1 MADLGAKGPGMEGS
15 VIGNYRVVRKLT
27 EGGMG
32 TVYEAVHDRLGKRAA
47 LKTLH
52 PEFARRPEFVQRLI
66 DEARAVSLVDHPGLV
81 EVFDCGLDENGTAYI
96 LMEYLNGETLG
107 ARLKALHGRGRLDLS
122 VTLRI
127 GRQVA
132 SALAATHEKGIVH
145 RDLKPDNVMLVADPE
160 APGGERAKLLDFG
173 IAKLR
178 AELTESEDTRHVTM
192 AGTLMGTPTFMS
204 PEQCRGAGH
213 VDDRTDVYSLGIMLY
228 LMIGGRPPFVADGP
242 GEVMLMHMTHQP
254 APLSSLAPD
263 APLELLSLIHQML
276 QKERGDRPSMAEVSL
291 RLTQLCEALD
301 WGGTTGAYVKLSGA
315 PLASVP
321 ASSRAQS
328 AVRSAAPGMQP
339 PLSGAVW
346 TAPSQVGHVAP
357 SAAPGRAVTSTGM
370 YSAPYPSSETSFSRG
385 SLHPMA
391 YSTGSQSVQPVGTRR
406 RWFVGV
412 AIVTGFVVAA
422 PLWWLIDQSEQGEPT
437 ERNALHDRS
446 NKLPH
451 ESQAKGTRE
460 DNRRRESPPT
470 AERPGEQAPVAAP
483 VAAPA
488 ATTTASDGMTRPA
501 HGERAREESSEG
513 TAATSQHE
521 SGKPAGEAPEG
532 SETAPSRRRN
542 ERPSTRDGIEDSG
555 ATARSTRRSPVK
567 KSESDELLDL
577 LDRRAQPSA
586 KASDRVSP
594 ATDKAKP
601 RSASP
606 TRANAKEKAHVD
618 PSLF

>member
-1 MADLGAKGPGMEGS
+1 MEGS

-81 EVFDCGLDENGTAYI
+81 EVFDCGLDEHGTAYI

-107 ARLKALHGRGRLDLS
+107 ARLKALHGRGRLELP

-127 GRQVA
+127 GRQIA
-132 SALAATHEKGIVH
+132 SALTATHEKGIVH

-160 APGGERAKLLDFG
+160 APSGERAKLLDFG

-178 AELTESEDTRHVTM
+178 AELNESEDTRHVTM

-204 PEQCRGAGH
+204 PEQCRGAGQ

-242 GEVMLMHMTHQP
+242 GEVMLLHMTQQP

-263 APLELLSLIHQML
+263 APLELLSLVHQML
-276 QKERGDRPSMAEVSL
+276 QKERSDRPSMAEVSL
-291 RLTQLCEALD
+291 RLAQLCEALD

-315 PLASVP
+315 PGAAGP
-321 ASSRAQS
+321 ASSRAQAAMRPTGPGKHP
-328 AVRSAAPGMQP
+328 AVPAA
-339 PLSGAVW
+339 W
-346 TAPSQVGHVAP
+346 TGPSQVTPLLPV
-357 SAAPGRAVTSTGM
+357 AAPGRAPSPTGNP
-370 YSAPYPSSETSFSRG
+370 AHPYASSETSFSRG

-391 YSTGSQSVQPVGTRR
+391 YSTSGHSIQPGGSRR

-422 PLWWLIDQSEQGEPT
+422 PLWWLIDQNEQ
-437 ERNALHDRS
+437 
-446 NKLPH
+446 K
-451 ESQAKGTRE
+451 
-460 DNRRRESPPT
+460 
-470 AERPGEQAPVAAP
+470 EQ
-483 VAAPA
+483 
-488 ATTTASDGMTRPA
+488 S
-501 HGERAREESSEG
+501 ARI
-513 TAATSQHE
+513 
-521 SGKPAGEAPEG
+521 EAPEHGLSPKPEPPAARDEPTQRGGLPSAATRPPSRPAAAINEPAADAKTAQPATAALDPSEAVPPRPAVPDATRSPSSHAGASSTRDTAEG
-532 SETAPSRRRN
+532 SDAAPSRRHS
-542 ERPSTRDGIEDSG
+542 ERTASAGESTEASSKPSQ
-555 ATARSTRRSPVK
+555 ATRRSSRSTGK
-567 KSESDELLDL
+567 AANDDLLDL
-577 LDRRAQPSA
+577 LNQS
-586 KASDRVSP
+586 SP
-594 ATDKAKP
+594 ARESRSPAAEKAKP
-601 RSASP
+601 RAASP

>member
-1 MADLGAKGPGMEGS
+1 MEGT

-127 GRQVA
+127 SRQIA
-132 SALAATHEKGIVH
+132 SALSATHEKGIVH

-178 AELTESEDTRHVTM
+178 AELNESEDTRHVTM

-204 PEQCRGAGH
+204 PEQCRGAGQ

-228 LMIGGRPPFVADGP
+228 LMVGGRPPFIADGP
-242 GEVMLMHMTHQP
+242 GEVMLMHMTQQP
-254 APLSSLAPD
+254 APLSSLAPE
-263 APLELLSLIHQML
+263 APLELLSLVHQML
-276 QKERGDRPSMAEVSL
+276 QKERGDRLSMAEASL

-315 PLASVP
+315 PSPGGP
-321 ASSRAQS
+321 ASSRAQ
-328 AVRSAAPGMQP
+328 AGMRPTGPGLHPSVPQA
-339 PLSGAVW
+339 AVW
-346 TAPSQVGHVAP
+346 NGPSQVHPGSGALPARGPAP
-357 SAAPGRAVTSTGM
+357 TPG
-370 YSAPYPSSETSFSRG
+370 YSPQYSSSETSFSRG

-391 YSTGSQSVQPVGTRR
+391 YSTGGHSLPPVGARR

-422 PLWWLIDQSEQGEPT
+422 PLWWLIDQREQNEQAQREQG
-437 ERNALHDRS
+437 ALKDPPRKAPSDSPRGADR
-446 NKLPH
+446 L
-451 ESQAKGTRE
+451 A
-460 DNRRRESPPT
+460 SPSASP
-470 AERPGEQAPVAAP
+470 RP
-483 VAAPA
+483 
-488 ATTTASDGMTRPA
+488 SD
-501 HGERAREESSEG
+501 EG
-513 TAATSQHE
+513 TAAVPTSPTTPATE
-521 SGKPAGEAPEG
+521 KATAEPAGGPKTPALDSDSRTSDSRSADGTTTPRRR
-532 SETAPSRRRN
+532 SDRPSAPSATG
-542 ERPSTRDGIEDSG
+542 SGDG
-555 ATARSTRRSPVK
+555 ATEASRPAEPAVADNKSARSTRRANK
-567 KSESDELLDL
+567 KSDADELLDL
-577 LDRRAQPSA
+577 LDQRAKPSD
-586 KASDRVSP
+586 SRGP

-606 TRANAKEKAHVD
+606 ARANAKEKAHVD

>member
-1 MADLGAKGPGMEGS
+1 MVGLGAKGPGMEGS

-107 ARLKALHGRGRLDLS
+107 ARLKALHGRGRLDIG
-122 VTLRI
+122 VTLRVS
-127 GRQVA
+127 RQIA

-160 APGGERAKLLDFG
+160 SPGGERAKLLDFG

-178 AELTESEDTRHVTM
+178 AELNESEDTRHVTM

-228 LMIGGRPPFVADGP
+228 LMLGGRPPFVADGP
-242 GEVMLMHMTHQP
+242 GEVMLMHMTQQP
-254 APLSSLAPD
+254 APLATLAPD
-263 APLELLSLIHQML
+263 APLELLTLVHQML
-276 QKERGDRPSMAEVSL
+276 QKERSDRPSMAEVSL

-315 PLASVP
+315 PGATVP
-321 ASSRAQS
+321 ASSRVQ
-328 AVRSAAPGMQP
+328 AAPRPGPAMHP
-339 PLSGAVW
+339 AVSGAVW
-346 TAPSQVGHVAP
+346 TAPSQVGQVPAGLGRVATP
-357 SAAPGRAVTSTGM
+357 TGLHAV
-370 YSAPYPSSETSFSRG
+370 PHPSSDTSFSRG
-385 SLHPMA
+385 SLHPLA
-391 YSTGSQSVQPVGTRR
+391 QSTGSQAAQPGGTRR

-422 PLWWLIDQSEQGEPT
+422 PLWWLIDQQEQSAQKEALERRPAREAPAPVGEARRIDSPPPAEAPAPSPPGPSAVEPAMPTKAATEPT
-437 ERNALHDRS
+437 PAGDAARPTRRS
-446 NKLPH
+446 EH
-451 ESQAKGTRE
+451 SRTVRE
-460 DNRRRESPPT
+460 DTAASRTGAKSASDT
-470 AERPGEQAPVAAP
+470 AETAEVDSRRSGERLGSPGEV
-483 VAAPA
+483 
-488 ATTTASDGMTRPA
+488 
-501 HGERAREESSEG
+501 
-513 TAATSQHE
+513 
-521 SGKPAGEAPEG
+521 GEA
-532 SETAPSRRRN
+532 SSK
-542 ERPSTRDGIEDSG
+542 S
-555 ATARSTRRSPVK
+555 ARSTRRSSPSK

-577 LDRRAQPSA
+577 LDKRAKPS
-586 KASDRVSP
+586 DGHSP
-594 ATDKAKP
+594 AADKAKP
-601 RSASP
+601 RTASP
-606 TRANAKEKAHVD
+606 ARGNAKEKAHVD
-618 PSLF
+618 PSMF

>member
-1 MADLGAKGPGMEGS
+1 MANLGAKGPGMEGS

-107 ARLKALHGRGRLDLS
+107 ARLKAIHGRGRLDFS

-127 GRQVA
+127 ARQIA

-160 APGGERAKLLDFG
+160 SPGGERAKLLDFG

-228 LMIGGRPPFVADGP
+228 LMVGGRPPFVADGP
-242 GEVMLMHMTHQP
+242 GEVMLMHMTQQP
-254 APLSSLAPD
+254 APLSTLSPD
-263 APLELLSLIHQML
+263 APLELLTLVHQML
-276 QKERGDRPSMAEVSL
+276 QKERSERPSMQEVSL
-291 RLTQLCEALD
+291 RLSQLCEALD
-301 WGGTTGAYVKLSGA
+301 WAGTTGAYVKLSGA
-315 PLASVP
+315 PSAMGP
-321 ASSRAQS
+321 ASSRAQP
-328 AVRSAAPGMQP
+328 VLRPGPGLHPAA
-339 PLSGAVW
+339 SGAAYAV
-346 TAPSQVGHVAP
+346 PSQVGSLPV
-357 SAAPGRAVTSTGM
+357 PGRTPTGLHPPLP
-370 YSAPYPSSETSFSRG
+370 ASSETSFSRG
-385 SLHPMA
+385 SLHPLG
-391 YSTGSQSVQPVGTRR
+391 YSTGSHPAHSPGSRR

-422 PLWWLIDQSEQGEPT
+422 PLWWLIDQREQAEQSERERALVPDPPPAPSGET
-437 ERNALHDRS
+437 
-446 NKLPH
+446 
-451 ESQAKGTRE
+451 
-460 DNRRRESPPT
+460 RRRESPSTEGSLGQHP
-470 AERPGEQAPVAAP
+470 AASAP
-483 VAAPA
+483 AAPA
-488 ATTTASDGMTRPA
+488 PEPPAVPTETAEAAAPAGAEPARTPTEDAPSPAKGRASTKPSSDEGDGGERSSA
-501 HGERAREESSEG
+501 RSRGERASAE
-513 TAATSQHE
+513 AAE
-521 SGKPAGEAPEG
+521 AG
-532 SETAPSRRRN
+532 SK
-542 ERPSTRDGIEDSG
+542 
-555 ATARSTRRSPVK
+555 TARSTRRGGGK
-567 KSESDELLDL
+567 KSEGDELLNL
-577 LDRRAQPSA
+577 LDQRPQPSD
-586 KASDRVSP
+586 SRSP
-594 ATDKAKP
+594 AAEKAKP
-601 RSASP
+601 RAASP